1 MDSTFI
7 GCRVAVGVGVTVGVL
22 IAAATAVGEA
32 VMLGV
37 IDGAMV
43 AGSVASV
50 GGSAGRDSTLAVQP
64 AASAI
69 SISDSVINQKSFG
82 NRIIFIFYEYP

>member
-22 IAAATAVGEA
+22 VAAATAVGEG
-32 VMLGV
+32 VLLGV
-37 IDGAMV
+37 VEGARV

-69 SISDSVINQKSFG
+69 SVSDRAINQ
-82 NRIIFIFYEYP
+82 